1 MLLLVLVSASFC
13 SGEPVGGPIG
23 GPIIG
28 GERLGSTEPFLDSKP
43 WIPSPS
49 QPVHLSRSARHP
61 EAVVGR
67 ELGGSSLLDP
77 NLRSNLVAEEEVP
90 ATQKLILGDW
100 IAQWDTTY
108 GAWFF
113 YNINTEES
121 TWIKPKELEHVVF
134 NAPTKEELG
143 AGGQLAGPR
152 LQAQRGKGP
161 KQNSLVG
168 NPGGIPTWDS
178 VRAPF
183 RHPSP
188 PRQAPAQE
196 KILLESTVGDFFGF
210 NTTSFASRGV
220 IGGIRDSFT
229 GIYDN
234 IVKDYVT
241 DVYTDVIE
249 GYTIATIKLFG
260 WFFFGG
266 FLIMKGALLNGLVE
280 DIGGRSMGELSLTE
294 RVTGRARSDDGS
306 PLNYT
311 LPFMKDLELTFPVE
325 ESLMTCYRGRVS
337 CLDNDLPK
345 EVETLLTNFSD
356 MREFFSRWVELFE
369 RVEHMVV
376 EGEDGL

>member
-1 MLLLVLVSASFC
+1 M
-13 SGEPVGGPIG
+13 
-23 GPIIG
+23 
-28 GERLGSTEPFLDSKP
+28 
-43 WIPSPS
+43 
-49 QPVHLSRSARHP
+49 
-61 EAVVGR
+61 
-67 ELGGSSLLDP
+67 
-77 NLRSNLVAEEEVP
+77 
-90 ATQKLILGDW
+90 
-100 IAQWDTTY
+100 
-108 GAWFF
+108 
-113 YNINTEES
+113 
-121 TWIKPKELEHVVF
+121 
-134 NAPTKEELG
+134 
-143 AGGQLAGPR
+143 
-152 LQAQRGKGP
+152 
-161 KQNSLVG
+161 G

-280 DIGGRSMGELSLTE
+280 DIGGNGNRFLSTSASVSSVCIVSHPDQL
-294 RVTGRARSDDGS
+294 AF
-306 PLNYT
+306 
-311 LPFMKDLELTFPVE
+311 FM
-325 ESLMTCYRGRVS
+325 MRGV
-337 CLDNDLPK
+337 K
-345 EVETLLTNFSD
+345 
-356 MREFFSRWVELFE
+356 
-369 RVEHMVV
+369 
-376 EGEDGL
+376 